1 MSLLRVTHEG
11 SVCLQEK
18 VQISSIIRHLSTSSG
33 PLSLISLCPT
43 GLCTAPK
50 YAFFPP
56 VFRALLLPLP
66 LSGTPCLPSSVKS
79 YLLPSLESPALAGS
93 PPRSH
98 WSGRN
103 FLCLPTAPPCFPTV
117 VLPIFPHP
125 SVHITVGACRS
136 WAHGSGLMVF
146 FLVLGL
152 ERQPRPCPHPPDQ
165 GEKYCLGASLGFLP
179 LTDYDLTS
187 PNLGFL
193 ICKMKILTPVIRGLR

>member
-146 FLVLGL
+146 FLACPWLRKTAQALPTSSWPGGEVLPWS
-152 ERQPRPCPHPPDQ
+152 QPWVPATYRLWFNLSKPWFPH
-165 GEKYCLGASLGFLP
+165 L
-179 LTDYDLTS
+179 
-187 PNLGFL
+187 
-193 ICKMKILTPVIRGLR
+193 